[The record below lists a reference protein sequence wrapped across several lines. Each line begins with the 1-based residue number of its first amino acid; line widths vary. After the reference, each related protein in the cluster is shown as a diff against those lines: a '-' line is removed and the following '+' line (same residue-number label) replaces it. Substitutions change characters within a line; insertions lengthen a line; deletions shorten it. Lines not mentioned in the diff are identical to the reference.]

1 MKSLTRYSQKIN
13 PIYMK
18 KLILLFTAIIAFT
31 FCKGPGSGPLVKES
45 FDKAQQNKAMGG
57 ETHQGRVA
65 TAKADVKV
73 EPCADCITIARLME
87 DKKDYEGKAIK
98 VKGEVTKF
106 NSGIMGKNWVHIQDG
121 TEYKGSF
128 DLTVTTDISVV
139 IGEIVTFEGKIAL
152 NKDFGYGYTYDV
164 LMEDAKGQ

>member
-1 MKSLTRYSQKIN
+1 
-13 PIYMK
+13 MK
-18 KLILLFTAIIAFT
+18 KLIILFTAILALT

-45 FDKAQQNKAMGG
+45 FDKTSQDKAAASDA
-57 ETHQGRVA
+57 HQGRV
-65 TAKADVKV
+65 TVVKADVKV

-87 DKKDYEGKAIK
+87 DKKEYEGKTIK

-128 DLTVTTDISVV
+128 DLTVTTDVSVV
-139 IGEIVTFEGKIAL
+139 KGQTVTFEGKIVL
-152 NKDFGYGYTYDV
+152 NKDFGYGYSYEI
-164 LMEDAKGQ
+164 LMEDAKTD